1 MALSMYSINLC
12 GGRRRRQK
20 RIDDVGSV
28 ASAALLSFSSFVKV
42 DTEDLSLA
50 HIHSRGNE
58 DVLRQKDK
66 KQRERWGK
74 RFSKNKCVILDFWG
88 MEINPDISF
97 T

>member
-1 MALSMYSINLC
+1 MSQLSQTSLALSMYSINLY

-66 KQRERWGK
+66 KQRERERWGK
-74 RFSKNKCVILDFWG
+74 RFSKNK
-88 MEINPDISF
+88 
-97 T
+97 

>member
-1 MALSMYSINLC
+1 MYSINLY

-66 KQRERWGK
+66 KQRERDGEK
-74 RFSKNKCVILDFWG
+74 DLAK
-88 MEINPDISF
+88 INESSDAKENYERYYLYFLLSQ
-97 T
+97 